1 MLQLLINLKRL
12 KKLNIPRYNW
22 AIEMAILDLNCEIDR
37 FINLYEKNN
46 KKKIIK
52 INKKNIN

>member
-1 MLQLLINLKRL
+1 MHQLLKNLKRL

-46 KKKIIK
+46 KKKK
-52 INKKNIN
+52 SKKVYLKN